1 MGLFDIFKKEN
12 EEENFFEWLDSVL
25 KTDLPNETKAI
36 NFNIYEDVDNSWSI
50 ELVGAFEFDE
60 NDDDWACCEIFSTRD
75 KPFVIVRKSEWTKM
89 ETMFIDWVN
98 KYLYMGKYSD
108 KLKQYQAVGL
118 GFVDGILNI
127 LYKQ

>member
-1 MGLFDIFKKEN
+1 
-12 EEENFFEWLDSVL
+12 
-25 KTDLPNETKAI
+25 
-36 NFNIYEDVDNSWSI
+36 
-50 ELVGAFEFDE
+50 
-60 NDDDWACCEIFSTRD
+60 
-75 KPFVIVRKSEWTKM
+75 M
-89 ETMFIDWVN
+89 EAMFIDWVN